1 MAYFLCLGRK
11 KASPFCGPFAT
22 LTAMFSELFSS
33 KKPAAPAVP
42 VRLFNTLS
50 GEKDTFTPLSKKEVK
65 IYTCG
70 PTVYDNVHIGNLRSY
85 VFSDILRRTLL
96 FNNYRV
102 NHTINLTD
110 FGHLTSD
117 ADTGEDKMMIAIKR
131 SGKPVTLSAMREVA
145 EPFIEAYMDDLDD
158 LNILHATQYTRA
170 SDYVEEQIALIKTL
184 GDKGYTYE
192 TSDGVYF
199 DISKFPDYGKLGQ
212 IDLEKM
218 KEGARVEVNVEKKH
232 PADFALWKKG
242 LLGWE
247 SDWGKGFPGWHI
259 ECTAMAFASLGKQI
273 DIHTGGI
280 DHIPTHHN
288 GEIAQAEAAT
298 GKEFSQFWMHNAF
311 ITLEEQRIGK
321 SVGNAIGLRQVKQR
335 GYSADAYRYWMLM
348 GHYRSPMNFTFEAL
362 DGAKQALFRLK
373 RHVFEEYKNAKGA
386 VNEAYNQKFTA
397 FINDDLDTPKAI
409 ALMWEL
415 IKDDTVAPGDKVAT
429 LKHFDTVLAIGLSDD
444 PDDVVRELGVITPD
458 EIPDEVQALLEEREL
473 ARTAQNWDE
482 ADRLREAINLKGYTV
497 EDSKDGPR
505 LSKAD

>member
-1 MAYFLCLGRK
+1 
-11 KASPFCGPFAT
+11 
-22 LTAMFSELFSS
+22 
-33 KKPAAPAVP
+33 
-42 VRLFNTLS
+42 
-50 GEKDTFTPLSKKEVK
+50 
-65 IYTCG
+65 
-70 PTVYDNVHIGNLRSY
+70 
-85 VFSDILRRTLL
+85 
-96 FNNYRV
+96 
-102 NHTINLTD
+102 
-110 FGHLTSD
+110 
-117 ADTGEDKMMIAIKR
+117 
-131 SGKPVTLSAMREVA
+131 
-145 EPFIEAYMDDLDD
+145 
-158 LNILHATQYTRA
+158 
-170 SDYVEEQIALIKTL
+170 
-184 GDKGYTYE
+184 
-192 TSDGVYF
+192 
-199 DISKFPDYGKLGQ
+199 
-212 IDLEKM
+212 
-218 KEGARVEVNVEKKH
+218 
-232 PADFALWKKG
+232 
-242 LLGWE
+242 
-247 SDWGKGFPGWHI
+247 
-259 ECTAMAFASLGKQI
+259 MAFASLGKQI

-473 ARTAQNWDE
+473 ARTAQTGTKPTASE
-482 ADRLREAINLKGYTV
+482 
-497 EDSKDGPR
+497 R
-505 LSKAD
+505 LSISKATPWKILRTAPVFPKQTKWRFVTYKKRSVCRTVLGSFTSSHCRDQKYHRLQQPCGVAVVRTDTKRVRIHHRSNYMAVNQVSQTSYGAVLTYNGDNHTSYQDTAKLTQTKKERTYTS